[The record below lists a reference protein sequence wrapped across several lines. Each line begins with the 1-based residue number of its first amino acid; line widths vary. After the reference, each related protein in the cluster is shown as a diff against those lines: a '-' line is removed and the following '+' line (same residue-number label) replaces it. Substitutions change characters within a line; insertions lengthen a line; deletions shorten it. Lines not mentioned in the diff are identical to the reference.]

1 MDTLGYIGTST
12 ELNAISTHVLI
23 QFWFSEELSL
33 GILKT
38 GSVISTSWPLTTLSA
53 TTVFFSLVR
62 L

>member
-12 ELNAISTHVLI
+12 ELNAISTRVLI

-33 GILKT
+33 GILRT
-38 GSVISTSWPLTTLSA
+38 GLVTSTSLPLTTLSA
-53 TTVFFSLVR
+53 TIVFSLLVR